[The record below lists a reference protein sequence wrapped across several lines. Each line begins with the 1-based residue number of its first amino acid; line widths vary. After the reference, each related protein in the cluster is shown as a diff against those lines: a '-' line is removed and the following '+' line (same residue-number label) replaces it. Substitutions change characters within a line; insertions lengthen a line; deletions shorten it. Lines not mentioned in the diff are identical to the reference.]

1 MTPDPFD
8 FRKPPPGEFGR
19 RATAWLTA
27 ACRRSSGPW
36 ARTLPFPASIA
47 VGHVEVVGAA
57 AVFAALPE
65 DAVAVP
71 VVTGVEPAALLVF
84 RRPFLL
90 ALLAGVVGEIPLALP
105 ADRETTDLETS
116 LVGYAARELFLD
128 PLERG
133 WPGTAPPQF
142 SAGALSAPRPA
153 WLANGGELAD
163 LALFATLDATAP
175 FGQQP
180 VYLVVPRGGPWAALA
195 APEGPPRESARAGGA
210 QIEALVRQ
218 MPVEL
223 EVLLGSA
230 DLSMRELSALRAGD
244 VLVLEQKVDEPLDGL
259 VAGARKFRVWPGT
272 VGAKAAVQV
281 DAPTVD

>member
-19 RATAWLTA
+19 RASAWLTA
-27 ACRRSSGPW
+27 ACRRTAGPW
-36 ARTLPFPASIA
+36 ARVLPFPAALA
-47 VGHVEVVGAA
+47 VGHIEVVGAA
-57 AVFAALPE
+57 AAFAALPE
-65 DAVAVP
+65 DAVGVP
-71 VVTGVEPAALLVF
+71 VSAGAEPAALLVF

-90 ALLAGVVGEIPLALP
+90 ALLSGVVGEAVANLP
-105 ADRETTDLETS
+105 EDREATEVEAS
-116 LVGYAARELFLD
+116 LVGYAVRELFLD

-133 WPGTAPPQF
+133 WPAGDAPQLA
-142 SAGALSAPRPA
+142 AGALAAPRLA
-153 WLANGGELAD
+153 WTTGGGELTD

-180 VYLVVPRGGPWAALA
+180 VYLVVPRDGPWAALA
-195 APEGPPRESARAGGA
+195 AAPDSAPRAPVAPVA
-210 QIEALVRQ
+210 HIEALVRQ

-230 DLSMRELSALRAGD
+230 DVSMSELRALRTGD
-244 VLVLEQKVDEPLDGL
+244 VLVLGQKVDEPLDGL
-259 VAGARKFRVWPGT
+259 LAGARKFRVWPGT

-281 DAPTVD
+281 DAPAE

>member
-19 RATAWLTA
+19 RASAWLAA
-27 ACRRSSGPW
+27 ACRRTPGPW
-36 ARTLPFPASIA
+36 ARVLPFPAALA
-47 VGHVEVVGAA
+47 VGYVEVVGAGA
-57 AVFAALPE
+57 ALAALPD
-65 DAVAVP
+65 DAVSVP
-71 VVTGVEPAALLVF
+71 VLAGAEPAALLVF

-90 ALLAGVVGEIPLALP
+90 ALLAGVVGEVPAALP
-105 ADRETTDLETS
+105 ADRDLTELESS
-116 LVGYAARELFLD
+116 LVGFAARELFLD

-133 WPGTAPPQF
+133 WPGATAPQLA
-142 SAGALSAPRPA
+142 AGGPGAPRLA
-153 WLANGGELAD
+153 WTTHGGDLTD

-180 VYLVVPRGGPWAALA
+180 VYLLVPRDGPWAALA
-195 APEGPPRESARAGGA
+195 APEAAPRPPTAPPVA

-223 EVLLGSA
+223 EVLLGTA

-244 VLVLEQKVDEPLDGL
+244 VLVLGQKVDEPLDGML
-259 VAGARKFRVWPGT
+259 AGARKFRVWPGT

-281 DAPTVD
+281 DAPADH

>member
-19 RATAWLTA
+19 RASAWLTA
-27 ACRRSSGPW
+27 ACRRTAGPW
-36 ARTLPFPASIA
+36 ARALPFPAALA

-57 AVFAALPE
+57 AALAALPD
-65 DAVAVP
+65 DAVGVP
-71 VVTGVEPAALLVF
+71 VLAGAEPAALLVL

-90 ALLAGVVGEIPLALP
+90 ALLAGAVGETPPALP
-105 ADRETTDLETS
+105 ADRELTELEAS

-133 WPGTAPPQF
+133 WPGAGAP
-142 SAGALSAPRPA
+142 ALSAGPVAPPRHA
-153 WLANGGELAD
+153 WTAHGGDPAD
-163 LALFATLDATAP
+163 LALFATLDATVP

-180 VYLVVPRGGPWAALA
+180 VYVVVPRGGPWAALA
-195 APEGPPRESARAGGA
+195 AEGAPRAPVAAAPTA

-223 EVLLGSA
+223 EVLLGTA
-230 DLSMRELSALRAGD
+230 DVSMRELSTLRAGD
-244 VLVLEQKVDEPLDGL
+244 VLVLGQKVDEPLDGL
-259 VAGARKFRVWPGT
+259 LAGARKFRVWPGA

-281 DAPTVD
+281 DAPAD

>member
-19 RATAWLTA
+19 RASAWLTA
-27 ACRRSSGPW
+27 ACRRTSGPW
-36 ARTLPFPASIA
+36 ARTLPFAASLA
-47 VGHVEVVGAA
+47 VGHIEVVGAA

-65 DAVAVP
+65 DAVSVP
-71 VVTGVEPAALLVF
+71 VLAGAEPAALLVM

-90 ALLAGVVGEIPLALP
+90 ALLAGVVGETPASLP
-105 ADRETTDLETS
+105 QDRDTTELEAS

-133 WPGTAPPQF
+133 WPGAAAPQLT
-142 SAGALSAPRPA
+142 AGALAAPRLA
-153 WLANGGELAD
+153 WTANGGDLAD

-195 APEGPPRESARAGGA
+195 VSDSAPRAASVAPAA

-223 EVLLGSA
+223 EVLLGTA
-230 DLSMRELSALRAGD
+230 DVSMRELSGLRAGD
-244 VLVLEQKVDEPLDGL
+244 VLVLGQKVDEPLDGL
-259 VAGARKFRVWPGT
+259 LAGARKFRVWPGT

-281 DAPTVD
+281 DAPTE